1 MPRSTGTLQHIRQ
14 QKQQGRLRS
23 QLTGVAGVRKL
34 IRQLP
39 ASVKEEMADTLAD
52 IGPDYLRAV
61 QADTP
66 VAAKAHRPG
75 AQPGALKAGLSYKV
89 LRASLRLRVG
99 LLGTKRGRAKLFY
112 GFIVELGRKAQE
124 VSVTRKAG
132 VAPYKLRVRA
142 MAPRPF
148 VYKKRPE
155 LRTRLSNRLNSFWE
169 HALQHAGEGTDING

>member
-1 MPRSTGTLQHIRQ
+1 MPRSSGTLRAIRQ
-14 QKQQGRLRS
+14 QGQQGRVRS
-23 QLTGVAGVRKL
+23 QLRGVADVRKL

-39 ASVKEEMADTLAD
+39 TSVKEEMADTLTD
-52 IGPDYLRAV
+52 IAPDYLRAQ
-61 QADTP
+61 QADVP
-66 VAAKAHRPG
+66 VAAKAHRAG
-75 AQPGALKAGLSYKV
+75 AQPGALKAGLSFKV

-112 GFIVELGRKAQE
+112 GIIVELGRKAQE

-132 VAPYKLRVRA
+132 VAPYKMRVRA

-148 VYKKRPE
+148 VYKRRTE

-169 HALQHAGEGTDING
+169 HALQHAGEGTSGGD